1 MDRGAWWA
9 IVHGVAK
16 SQTQLSMHTHT
27 NIQSITV
34 PSRTEGF
41 SPPDNMYKNIYSSL
55 IHNSPSLE
63 MTQTFS
69 NKNG

>member
-1 MDRGAWWA
+1 MGYSPWGRKESDTTKHA
-9 IVHGVAK
+9 
-16 SQTQLSMHTHT
+16 HT

-41 SPPDNMYKNIYSSL
+41 SPPDNMYRNIYSSL

-63 MTQTFS
+63 MTQMFS